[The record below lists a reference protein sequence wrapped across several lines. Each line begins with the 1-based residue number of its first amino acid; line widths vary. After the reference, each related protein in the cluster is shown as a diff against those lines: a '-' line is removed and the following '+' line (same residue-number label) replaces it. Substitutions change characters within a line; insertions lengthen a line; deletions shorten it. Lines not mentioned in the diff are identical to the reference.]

1 MTKQSKQYII
11 HLCIAHFFFLFFFL
25 GFKMRTVEV
34 ELVQQR
40 KRKKDGKVKRANGKH
55 EERREH

>member
-1 MTKQSKQYII
+1 MKI
-11 HLCIAHFFFLFFFL
+11 
-25 GFKMRTVEV
+25 VEV

-40 KRKKDGKVKRANGKH
+40 KKRKKRKVKRANGKH

>member
-1 MTKQSKQYII
+1 MKI
-11 HLCIAHFFFLFFFL
+11 
-25 GFKMRTVEV
+25 VEV

-40 KRKKDGKVKRANGKH
+40 KKNKGKVKRANGKH